1 MFFDFG
7 AGELIGL
14 AVLAMILVGPDKL
27 PGVAVQAAKMVK
39 KLKALTVT
47 ATNEIKENLGPGFE
61 NLQPADLHPK
71 AFIQKQLGD
80 VLNETPATVERKNT
94 PKLDPD
100 IL

>member
-14 AVLAMILVGPDKL
+14 AVLAMILVGPEKL
-27 PGVAVQAAKMVK
+27 PGFAVQAAKMVK
-39 KLKALTVT
+39 KIKSLTVT

-61 NLQPADLHPK
+61 NLQPVDLHPK
-71 AFIQKQLGD
+71 NFIQKQLGD
-80 VLNETPATVERKNT
+80 VLGDTPTKVERKIT

>member
-7 AGELIGL
+7 AGEIIGL

-27 PGVAVQAAKMVK
+27 PTFAVQAAKVVK

-47 ATNEIKENLGPGFE
+47 ATHEIRENLGPGFE

-71 AFIQKQLGD
+71 TFIKKQLDG
-80 VLNETPATVERKNT
+80 VLNETNEKPVRKHQPT
-94 PKLDPD
+94 LDPD

>member
-27 PGVAVQAAKMVK
+27 PSFAVQAAKMVK
-39 KLKALTVT
+39 KLRSLTVT
-47 ATNEIKENLGPGFE
+47 ATNEIKESLGPGFE

-71 AFIQKQLGD
+71 TFIKKQLDEVMNDGTTKPARKI
-80 VLNETPATVERKNT
+80 TPRI
-94 PKLDPD
+94 DPD